1 MTDKTSACEILFIS
15 AILALSFGAAMAA
28 DQSIVKENTI
38 VNQTNFQN
46 ISKVVFTNI
55 SAAGA
60 DEYIVV
66 YNNGDDMDLLGWNIT
81 VDNTKNYTLPDFIL
95 SSFDSVDIHFG
106 KGMTN
111 STDIYLN
118 MTPNILNDQHG
129 DVKLVDDM
137 GNLISEVKY

>member
-1 MTDKTSACEILFIS
+1 MTDKKITYGMLFIS
-15 AILALSFGAAMAA
+15 ALLALSLGVAVAA
-28 DQSIVKENTI
+28 DQTIVKENTI
-38 VNQTNFQN
+38 INQTNFQN
-46 ISKVVFTNI
+46 VSKIVFTNI
-55 SAAGA
+55 SAAGE

-66 YNNGDDMDLLGWNIT
+66 YNNGGDVDLLGWNVT
-81 VDNTKNYTLPDFIL
+81 VDNTKNYTLPDFL
-95 SSFDSVDIHFG
+95 LVTFSNVNIHFG

-137 GNLISEVKY
+137 GNLISEAKY

>member
-1 MTDKTSACEILFIS
+1 MTDKTSACEILLIS

-66 YNNGDDMDLLGWNIT
+66 YNNGDDVDLLGWNIT

-95 SSFDSVDIHFG
+95 SSFDNVDVHFG
-106 KGMTN
+106 KGMAN